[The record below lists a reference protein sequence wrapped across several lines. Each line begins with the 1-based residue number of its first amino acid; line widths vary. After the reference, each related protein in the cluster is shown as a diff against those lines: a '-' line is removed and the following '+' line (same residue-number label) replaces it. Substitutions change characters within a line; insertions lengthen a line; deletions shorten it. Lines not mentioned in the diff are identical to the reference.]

1 METIAV
7 ADSPFLY
14 IFVKQDR
21 AMDARNLD
29 PAAIETFLAAAETS
43 FSEAARRRN
52 LTRSAVTQTIERL
65 EKHWQVT
72 LFDRT
77 RRPVKLTAA
86 GVAAAGLAKR
96 YLAEARFFEDQLRA
110 LAGGAVTSLRFAV
123 SEVAQSFA
131 GADLEAALLPTVA
144 VFTARTGLIPA
155 VTAAFQKGEVD
166 LAVVPDLPEKDRMLA
181 RRLMTERYCLVT
193 PKVAV
198 PTDCR
203 TMSELTAAFELPF
216 VSYRSESL
224 DWQKSQ
230 RMLRLLGLAAGRS
243 VALENTAAVAGA
255 VASGL
260 GWTIL
265 PPMNLWCLGARLSD
279 VTIHPVGTLS
289 AEKTLWAAVK
299 DAAYEPHLTLVTRV
313 FTERMKT
320 RWLPQMTA
328 LKPAVAD
335 FVSL

>member
-1 METIAV
+1 
-7 ADSPFLY
+7 
-14 IFVKQDR
+14 
-21 AMDARNLD
+21 MDARNLD

-52 LTRSAVTQTIERL
+52 LSRSAVTQTIERL
-65 EKHWQVT
+65 ETNWQVT

-96 YLAEARFFEDQLRA
+96 YLAEARFFDEKLRE
-110 LAGGAVTSLRFAV
+110 LAGGAVTSLRWAI

-155 VTAAFQKGEVD
+155 VTAAFQAGEVD
-166 LAVVPDLPEKDRMLA
+166 LAVVPDLPAKDRLLA

-193 PKVAV
+193 PKSAV
-198 PTDCR
+198 PTDNR
-203 TMSELTAAFELPF
+203 PLADLGAAFELPF
-216 VSYRSESL
+216 VSYRTESL

-230 RMLRLLGLAAGRS
+230 RMLSLLGLSAGRS
-243 VALENTAAVAGA
+243 AALENTAAVAGA

-265 PPMNLWCLGARLSD
+265 PPMNLWCLGDRLSD
-279 VTIHPVGTLS
+279 VTIHSLGHLT
-289 AEKTLWAAVK
+289 AEKTLWAAAK
-299 DAAYEPHLTLVTRV
+299 TAAYEPHLTLVHRV
-313 FTERMKT
+313 FTESLKT

-335 FVSL
+335 YVSV